1 MEDEYPGLISG
12 AKAPNKIDCRS
23 LVNLTKHS
31 VAEGDHPTFSRQART
46 LISQDSSTFRMV
58 KSGLFSFNPML
69 TGHNTTVIST
79 LNEAKALTV
88 WNCMITLMTRKNI

>member
-31 VAEGDHPTFSRQART
+31 VAEGNHPTFSRQART
-46 LISQDSSTFRMV
+46 LISQDSSTFRM
-58 KSGLFSFNPML
+58 
-69 TGHNTTVIST
+69 
-79 LNEAKALTV
+79 
-88 WNCMITLMTRKNI
+88 